1 MMFNESDEAVIAI
14 MVRDSMGLVIAAM
27 AEKIHKP
34 HNVESLEMIVARRA
48 VIFASELGLQ
58 QCKFEGDSETV
69 IKALRGGD
77 IFWPFSQRR

>member
-1 MMFNESDEAVIAI
+1 MMFNESDEAVIGI
-14 MVRDSMGLVIAAM
+14 MIRDSMGLVIVAM

-58 QCKFEGDSETV
+58 
-69 IKALRGGD
+69 
-77 IFWPFSQRR
+77 